1 LLAQAMLVEGT
12 GRRVCAVDSHAGM
25 TSSGLAPDARQLLS
39 RLRDEVRFP
48 VAAFAGAA
56 PRPRTAAHAR
66 RRAARACRR
75 ARTARRLASP
85 RRRACSP
92 TGWARL
98 RT

>member
-1 LLAQAMLVEGT
+1 MLVEGT

-39 RLRDEVRFP
+39 RLRDEVRFLLLHSP
-48 VAAFAGAA
+48 A
-56 PRPRTAAHAR
+56 PRRAR
-66 RRAARACRR
+66 APPPTPGAAARACRR